1 MFLVDELG
9 VIVSYKEPPTHLS
22 FCFQLNEK
30 IDVKVG
36 EFVEVPAGKYVIVG
50 RIILVRSFNEYF
62 NNPEFVRDH
71 LARNL
76 PIAARFPVD
85 IGMWREAKVEIV
97 SMFEGNKVHPPSVAP
112 EPGERVYRASPEVLR
127 RLLGLKS
134 DGLFIGTMYG
144 NDNLR
149 VLIDAKALTSL
160 HFAIF
165 GATGSGK
172 SYTVGVIVEELLEK
186 NYPVVIIDPHGEYS
200 TFVKSNDEPREVF
213 KLQSLGLDPRSY
225 DVKVFRP
232 AYFGQGNLT
241 LNFDDLDTDTLAE
254 MARLTPVMR
263 DLLYLAIRDLRKNP
277 NVMLTPENILGA
289 INKVAQTWGF
299 HKKTQLTLARNI
311 MLLREMGIFGK
322 GFDPRDLVEPGKVT
336 IIDLSIDME
345 EHIRRI
351 FAGAVMEKLFK
362 ARKEKKI
369 PPLVVIV
376 EESHRFAPQEED
388 TYSKMV
394 MRRIAREGRKFGIS
408 IGVVSQRI
416 VGLDKDVISQ
426 CGTKIILRIDSKTD
440 LDYLRPYIGLAS
452 EEDIKRIPYLPTGV
466 AIVTGVAT
474 RYPVLTAIRPRKSK
488 HGGLKI

>member
-1 MFLVDELG
+1 MVDELG

-22 FCFQLNEK
+22 FCFQLNENA
-30 IDVKVG
+30 DVKVG

-76 PIAARFPVD
+76 PIAARFPID
-85 IGMWREAKVEIV
+85 IGMWREARVEIV
-97 SMFEGNKVHPPSVAP
+97 GMFEGKKIHPPSIAP
-112 EPGERVYRASPEVLR
+112 EPGERVYRASPEILQ

-149 VLIDAKALTSL
+149 VLIDSKALTSL

-172 SYTVGVIVEELLEK
+172 SYTVGVLVEELLEK
-186 NYPVVIIDPHGEYS
+186 GYPVVIIDPHGEYH
-200 TFVKSNDEPREVF
+200 TFSEINDEPRELF
-213 KLQSLGLDPRSY
+213 KLKSLGFEPRTY
-225 DVKVFRP
+225 PVKVLKP
-232 AYFGQGNLT
+232 AYFGQGELT
-241 LNFDDLDTDTLAE
+241 LNFNDLDTDTLAE

-263 DLLYLAIRDLRKNP
+263 DLLYLAMRNLKQNP
-277 NVMLTPENILGA
+277 STPLTPDNIIEA
-289 INKVAQTWGF
+289 IKNVAYTWGF
-299 HKKTQLTLARNI
+299 QKKTQLTLTRNI
-311 MLLREMGIFGK
+311 MLLREMGIFGA
-322 GFDPRDLVEPGKVT
+322 GFDPRSIVEPGSVT
-336 IIDLSIDME
+336 VIDLSIDME

-351 FAGAVMEKLFK
+351 FAGAIMEKLFK
-362 ARKEKKI
+362 ARKERKI

-376 EESHRFAPQEED
+376 EESHRFAPQDEE

-394 MRRIAREGRKFGIS
+394 MRRIAREGRKFGIC

-474 RYPVLTAIRPRKSK
+474 RYPVLTSIRPRKSK